1 MSETTAADDADLRAE
16 LQRLRAENAALRGT
30 AASAA
35 STDPAPAPRRG
46 RWRAIVSAVC
56 IVVGGIIVPVSITA
70 AWARTALVDENA
82 FVTTFAPLAQDP
94 GVQQVVIDQ
103 AGAAVRSAVD
113 IPAITDAVF
122 DGVQTLDLPPAALSA
137 LDLLRGPAASGLQS
151 LVDGAVAGV
160 VRSDAF
166 SAVWQ
171 QTLVSTHRSLV
182 AIATGSG
189 DGAVSVDA
197 QGQLGIQLAP
207 IIEQVKSTLIAQG
220 FGVAQSIPVVDRT
233 IVIAQSDALP
243 LIATGYTVAV
253 AAGTWLPVAA
263 AALLLIGVVTARRR
277 TTALLGSGIALAA
290 GALGTAAALAAGGVM
305 LGLQAG
311 SLGIPAPVLTT
322 VYGTV
327 TGGMADTAV
336 VFALLGIVI
345 AAAAWLS
352 GRWTAAVRV
361 RSVAGS
367 LVTRARGGL
376 RSAGLRTGRFGAWL
390 YAQRLLVRIGL
401 LVAVILVLL
410 ALRPLS
416 LSDVMATAV
425 GGLLLWLVAELL
437 QAPPAEAAP
446 DPDAGAPATAGTAG
460 SGRHGVSGAHP
471 LGGGDHVP
479 Q

>member
-1 MSETTAADDADLRAE
+1 MSETIAADDADLRAE
-16 LQRLRAENAALRGT
+16 LERLRAENAALRG
-30 AASAA
+30 SAPSVD
-35 STDPAPAPRRG
+35 STHPGPPSRRG
-46 RWRAIVSAVC
+46 RWRAVVSAAC
-56 IVVGGIIVPVSITA
+56 IVLAGIVVPVSITA
-70 AWARTALVDENA
+70 AWARTALVDEDA
-82 FVTTFAPLAQDP
+82 FVSTFAPLAKDP

-103 AGAAVRSAVD
+103 AAAAVRSAVD
-113 IPAITDAVF
+113 IPAITDSVF

-151 LVDGAVAGV
+151 LVDGAIAAV

-166 SAVWQ
+166 SAAWQ
-171 QTLVSTHRSLV
+171 QALVSTHRSLV

-189 DGAVSVDA
+189 DSAVSVDA

-207 IIEQVKSTLIAQG
+207 IIEQVKSTLTARG
-220 FGVAQSIPVVDRT
+220 FGLAQSIPVVDST

-243 LIATGYTVAV
+243 LIATGYNVAV
-253 AAGTWLPVAA
+253 AAGTWLPLAA
-263 AALLLIGVVTARRR
+263 AALFLIGILTARRR
-277 TTALLGSGIALAA
+277 TTALLGSGVALAA

-311 SLGIPAPVLTT
+311 SLGVPAPVLGT

-336 VFALLGIVI
+336 VFALLGVVI

-352 GRWTAAVRV
+352 GRWAPAVRV

-367 LVTRARGGL
+367 MVTRARGGL

-401 LVAVILVLL
+401 LVAAVLLLL

-416 LSDVMATAV
+416 LSDVVGTAV
-425 GGLLLWLVAELL
+425 GGLLLWLLAELL
-437 QAPPAEAAP
+437 QDPPVGAAG
-446 DPDAGAPATAGTAG
+446 DPDADSPTPAEPAG
-460 SGRHGVSGAHP
+460 
-471 LGGGDHVP
+471 L
-479 Q
+479 

>member
-1 MSETTAADDADLRAE
+1 MSDTIPMDDADLRAE

-30 AASAA
+30 GAA
-35 STDPAPAPRRG
+35 STPADAGPVARRG
-46 RWRAIVSAVC
+46 RWRAVVSAVC
-56 IVVGGIIVPVSITA
+56 IILAGIVVPVSITA

-82 FVTTFAPLAQDP
+82 FVRTFAPLAQDP

-103 AGAAVRSAVD
+103 AAAAVRSAVD
-113 IPAITDAVF
+113 IPAITDSVF

-166 SAVWQ
+166 SAAWQ
-171 QTLVSTHRSLV
+171 QALVSTHRSLV

-189 DGAVSVDA
+189 EGALSVDA

-243 LIATGYTVAV
+243 LIATGYAVAV

-263 AALLLIGVVTARRR
+263 AMLFLLGVLTARRR

-290 GALGTAAALAAGGVM
+290 GALGTAAALAVGGV
-305 LGLQAG
+305 LVGLQAG
-311 SLGIPAPVLTT
+311 AIGVPAPVLAT

-336 VFALLGIVI
+336 VFALLGVVI

-352 GRWTAAVRV
+352 GRWAPAVRV

-367 LVTRARGGL
+367 LVTRARSGL

-401 LVAVILVLL
+401 LVAVVLLLL

-416 LSDVMATAV
+416 LSDVVGTAV

-437 QAPPAEAAP
+437 QAPPTEAAP
-446 DPDAGAPATAGTAG
+446 LPDAGSPTAAEPAG
-460 SGRHGVSGAHP
+460 P
-471 LGGGDHVP
+471 
-479 Q
+479 